1 MQISVNIEDEK
12 LNEILK
18 AGIENAD
25 KDVVGRLAT
34 AALEK
39 AFSDENIVGRMLFKV
54 VGEYGGKVTFGE
66 PRDWVEN
73 AVVKAITSEDMAK
86 WRAAFLDI
94 VDRNWKCMIMS
105 ALAEVF
111 ASNLFTFQNQCEFS
125 RSFSDAIKRD
135 LKESL

>member
-39 AFSDENIVGRMLFKV
+39 AFSDENMVGRMLFKV
-54 VGEYGGKVTFGE
+54 TGE

-73 AVVKAITSEDMAK
+73 AMMKAITSEDMAK
-86 WRAAFLDI
+86 WKAAFLDI

-111 ASNLFTFQNQCEFS
+111 ARNLFTFQNQCEFS